1 MKKNPPR
8 KDYLTLNIESALRFY
23 DELSDRGTAPLGSS
37 VSALTG
43 LIGEDLVLGALDNY
57 FGGKVT
63 KEIDY
68 SCKGVVSTIRRRG
81 KKSKKTNSW
90 LDAWI
95 KLPDRCFQ
103 TEVKNWSASAVGGK
117 PVSRDGLVAAA
128 HHNMR
133 VYLEET
139 RNTTKVWKV
148 LKKMRDAPMKRV
160 EPLLAFWS
168 PIAPE
173 SVKKEKQLK
182 PLFRQSISPYL
193 RKIRAARIVPA
204 GFESVTIFSASLH
217 LRNLQRRGK
226 KTVTLY
232 MPRAAQRLSQLRQLG
247 IKLS

>member
-1 MKKNPPR
+1 MKKNLPR
-8 KDYLTLNIESALRFY
+8 KNYLTLNIKSALSFY
-23 DELSDRGTAPLGSS
+23 DELSDQGKNPFGSS

-68 SCKGVVSTIRRRG
+68 SCKGVVSMVRRRG

-95 KLPDRCFQ
+95 KLPDRCYQ

-117 PVSRDGLVAAA
+117 PVSKDGLVSAA

-133 VYLEET
+133 VYLEED

-148 LKKMRDAPMKRV
+148 LKKMRGAPMKRV

-168 PIAPE
+168 PLAPE
-173 SVKKEKQLK
+173 SIKKEDKLR
-182 PLFRQSISPYL
+182 PLFRQSINPYL
-193 RKIRAARIVPA
+193 RKIMAAKIAPA

-217 LRNLQRRGK
+217 LRNLERRGK
-226 KTVTLY
+226 NTVTLY